1 MKNSI
6 STCFSL
12 LTAAVAGVGAAKAA
26 APAPAKSATPARPNI
41 LYIMTDHY
49 TTGAFSY
56 MGNPYVKT
64 PNLDRLAKEGHF
76 FNNAYCAFPLSTPSR
91 GAIITARMPVENRID
106 LNRLPMPAEFE
117 ATSLGRVLKDGG
129 YDAAWCGKWHVGNL
143 DEAKHGFRDLG
154 RSDDQHIADVV
165 IGFLKEQ
172 HDKPF
177 FVSASYTNP
186 HNICQYARNQPAPN
200 LITPKDVPTDQCPD
214 LPANFAP
221 SSFEPEAIRWEQR
234 ANPSNYGTVTW
245 DDAKWRHY
253 LHYYYRLIEEVDMQI
268 GKILTAMRELG
279 LEDKTI
285 IIFTSDHGDGMGA
298 HRWNQKTVLY
308 DEVAKIPFIVRLPN
322 KAGAGKVHDQL
333 VSNALDF
340 MPTLCDYAGITPP
353 TGLDGVSIRPI
364 LDGKV
369 AGELREYVPVQ
380 TTFGENAYGF
390 GTKGWTI
397 RTPHYKY
404 TIYDKWG
411 NREQFFDMDKDPGEM
426 VNLADSERYAGER
439 DRHRRILW
447 QWAIDHKD
455 SDARGA
461 LKDLCPEFILHPKMK
476 SDEPKPATVK
486 APKSKAMGGGKTA
499 D

>member
-1 MKNSI
+1 MSHTMKGT
-6 STCFSL
+6 TCLSL
-12 LTAAVAGVGAAKAA
+12 LTAAVAGAGVAKAA

-56 MGNPYVKT
+56 VGNPYVKT

-91 GAIITARMPVENRID
+91 GAIMTARMPVENRID

-129 YDAAWCGKWHVGNL
+129 YDVAWYGKWHVGSL
-143 DEAKHGFRDLG
+143 DEEKHGFRSAPAGDKTLAG
-154 RSDDQHIADVV
+154 IV
-165 IGFLKEQ
+165 IDYLKEK

-177 FVSASYTNP
+177 FVAASYSNP
-186 HNICQYARNQPAPN
+186 HNICEYARNQATPSMVTPA
-200 LITPKDVPTDQCPD
+200 DVPTALCPD
-214 LPANFAP
+214 LPANFPP
-221 SSFEPEAIRWEQR
+221 SSFEPEAIRKEQR
-234 ANPSNYGTVTW
+234 ANPHISAAAEW
-245 DDAKWRHY
+245 SDAEWRHY
-253 LHYYYRLIEEVDMQI
+253 LYYYYRLVEHVDMQI
-268 GKILTAMRELG
+268 GNILTAMRELG

-298 HRWNQKTVLY
+298 HRWNQKTILY
-308 DEVAKIPFIVRLPN
+308 DESAKVPFIVRLPN
-322 KAGAGKVHDQL
+322 KAGAGKIHDHL

-340 MPTLCDYAGITPP
+340 MPTLCDYAGIAPP
-353 TGLDGVSIRPI
+353 AGLDGHSIRPI
-364 LDGKV
+364 LEKDAAV
-369 AGELREYVPVQ
+369 NDYVVTQ
-380 TTFGENAYGF
+380 TTFGERGMGY
-390 GTKGWTI
+390 GTKGWMI

-404 TIYDKWG
+404 VIYDKWR
-411 NREQFFDMDKDPGEM
+411 NREQFFDMDKDAGEM
-426 VNLADSERYAGER
+426 VNLAYSARVAAER

-455 SDARGA
+455 ADAQTA
-461 LKDLCPEFILHPKMK
+461 LKDLCPEF
-476 SDEPKPATVK
+476 KPLNRPVK
-486 APKSKAMGGGKTA
+486 N